1 MKKIIKNDQVVVI
14 TGKDKGK
21 VGKVLRTLGERVVV
35 EGLNLVKR
43 HVRPNPNKGIEGG
56 VITKEASVHVSNVA
70 LVNPQTNKADKVG
83 IRILEDGKKVR
94 FFKSNGEQIK

>member
-1 MKKIIKNDQVVVI
+1 MKKIIKNDQVIVI
-14 TGKDKGK
+14 TGKDKGR

-56 VITKEASVHVSNVA
+56 VITKEASAHISNVA